1 MADID
6 RRRLL
11 LAGAGGALG
20 AFGAL
25 SLASPARARSLWTWS
40 PAGSVAGTG
49 AGVDPE
55 WVWDEEV
62 DAVVANLIDRG
73 QVPLVNDLLRDWVR
87 NDQPLPAGLPG
98 ELRAWMEEARTMPS
112 WANTTKLQAA
122 VDFTKKKG
130 LYTGALYGL
139 GSGLLSTA
147 IPREA
152 RAVYYSK
159 GGADMKDRVAKTA
172 QLGYD
177 VGDRYAYKPQGGMIA
192 TAVRTRLVHAAVRHL
207 LPQSP
212 GWARTS
218 GGQTVPISQADMM
231 VTWHSLPTYVMS
243 RLKQWRVPIS
253 AAESEGFLHVWQ
265 VTAHMLGIKD
275 EYIPAT
281 WADANAQSAQ
291 VLDPIVA
298 HTPEGAALTDALLG
312 IIAEVD
318 AGLTEPLINA
328 FSRYIVGDRVG
339 DLIGLDREPLLQP
352 IVSGAWP
359 LVVAFREALIP
370 FPGVPSIAW
379 VLEEALRKFVLL
391 FMAEGR
397 PIHLEIPDAN
407 RPL

>member
-1 MADID
+1 MTDVN

-11 LAGAGGALG
+11 IAGGALG

-25 SLASPARARSLWTWS
+25 GMASPARARSLWTWS
-40 PAGSVAGTG
+40 PSDSVAGRG
-49 AGVDPE
+49 AGVDPD
-55 WVWDEEV
+55 WVWDDEV
-62 DAVVANLIDRG
+62 DAIIAEVIERG
-73 QVPLVNDLLRDWVR
+73 QVPRVNDLLRNWVR
-87 NDQPLPAGLPG
+87 NDQPLPDGLPA
-98 ELRAWMEEARTMPS
+98 ELRDWMEEARKLPS
-112 WANTTKLQAA
+112 WADTEKLQDA
-122 VDFTKKKG
+122 VDFTRRKG
-130 LYTGALYGL
+130 LYTGVLYGL

-177 VGDRYAYKPQGGMIA
+177 VGDVYAYRPQGGMIA
-192 TAVRTRLVHAAVRHL
+192 TSVRTRLVHAAVRHL

-212 GWARTS
+212 GWSRTS

-231 VTWHSLPTYVMS
+231 VTWHSLPTYVMGKL
-243 RLKQWRVPIS
+243 RDWRVPITET
-253 AAESEGFLHVWQ
+253 ESEGFLHVWQ
-265 VTAHMLGIKD
+265 VSAHMLGIRD

-281 WADANAQSAQ
+281 WAAANAQSRQ
-291 VLDPIVA
+291 VLDPIVD

-339 DLIGLDREPLLQP
+339 DLIGLDREPILQP
-352 IVSGAWP
+352 VVGAAWP
-359 LVVAFREALIP
+359 LVVAFREGLIP
-370 FPGVPSIAW
+370 PPGVPSIAW
-379 VLEEALRKFVLL
+379 TLEEALRKFVLL
-391 FMAEGR
+391 FMSEGR

-407 RPL
+407 RPF

>member
-1 MADID
+1 MAELD

-11 LAGAGGALG
+11 FAGGALG

-25 SLASPARARSLWTWS
+25 SIASPARARSLWTWS
-40 PAGSVAGTG
+40 PAGSVAGSG

-55 WVWDEEV
+55 WVWDDEI
-62 DAVVANLIDRG
+62 DAIIADVIQRG
-73 QVPLVNDLLRDWVR
+73 QVPRVNDLLRDWVR
-87 NDQPLPAGLPG
+87 NDQPLPSGLPG
-98 ELRAWMEEARTMPS
+98 DLRDWMEKARKLPS
-112 WANTTKLQAA
+112 WADPKKLQDA
-122 VDFTKKKG
+122 VDFTRKKG

-172 QLGYD
+172 KLGYD
-177 VGDRYAYKPQGGMIA
+177 VGDVFAYKPQGSMIA
-192 TAVRTRLVHAAVRHL
+192 TSVRTRLVHAAVRHL

-212 GWARTS
+212 GWTRTS
-218 GGQTVPISQADMM
+218 GGQTIPISQADMM
-231 VTWHSLPTYVMS
+231 VTWHSLPTYVMNTL
-243 RLKQWRVPIS
+243 RQWKVPIS
-253 AAESEGFLHVWQ
+253 PAESEGFLHVWQ
-265 VTAHMLGIKD
+265 VTAHMLGILD

-281 WADANAQSAQ
+281 WDEANAQSKQ
-291 VLDPIVA
+291 VLDPIID

-339 DLIGLDREPLLQP
+339 DLIGLDREPVLKP
-352 IVSGAWP
+352 VISAAWP
-359 LVVAFREALIP
+359 LVVAFRESLIP
-370 FPGVPSIAW
+370 LPLVPSIAW
-379 VLEEALRKFVLL
+379 TLEEALRRFVLL
-391 FMAEGR
+391 FMSEGR

-407 RPL
+407 RPF

>member
-1 MADID
+1 
-6 RRRLL
+6 
-11 LAGAGGALG
+11 
-20 AFGAL
+20 
-25 SLASPARARSLWTWS
+25 
-40 PAGSVAGTG
+40 
-49 AGVDPE
+49 
-55 WVWDEEV
+55 VWDEEV
-62 DAVVANLIDRG
+62 DAIVADVIRRG
-73 QVPLVNDLLRDWVR
+73 QVPMVNDLLRDWVR
-87 NDQPLPAGLPG
+87 NDQPLPSGLPTDLG
-98 ELRAWMEEARTMPS
+98 VWMEEARRMPA
-112 WANTTKLQAA
+112 WADAAKLRAA
-122 VDFTKKKG
+122 VEFTRRKG

-177 VGDRYAYKPQGGMIA
+177 VGDRYAYQPQGGMIA
-192 TAVRTRLVHAAVRHL
+192 TSVRTRLVHAAVRHL

-212 GWARTS
+212 GWSRTS

-231 VTWHSLPTYVMS
+231 VTWHSLPTYVMKTL
-243 RLKQWRVPIS
+243 LKWKVPMT

-265 VTAHMLGIKD
+265 VSAHMLGIKD

-281 WADANAQSAQ
+281 WADANAQSRQ
-291 VLDPIVA
+291 VLDPIIA
-298 HTPEGAALTDALLG
+298 RTPEGEALTDALLG

-328 FSRYIVGDRVG
+328 FSRYIVGDDVG
-339 DLIGLDREPLLQP
+339 DKIGLDREPVLKP
-352 IVSGAWP
+352 IVAAAWP
-359 LVVAFREALIP
+359 LVVAFREGLIP
-370 FPGVPSIAW
+370 LPGVPSIAW

-407 RPL
+407 RPD

>member
-1 MADID
+1 MAELD

-11 LAGAGGALG
+11 FAGGALG

-25 SLASPARARSLWTWS
+25 SIASPARARSLWTWS
-40 PAGSVAGTG
+40 PAGSVAGSG

-55 WVWDEEV
+55 WVWDDEI
-62 DAVVANLIDRG
+62 DAIIADVIQRG
-73 QVPLVNDLLRDWVR
+73 QVPRVNDLLRDWVR
-87 NDQPLPAGLPG
+87 NDQPLPSGLPG
-98 ELRAWMEEARTMPS
+98 DLRDWMEKARKLPS
-112 WANTTKLQAA
+112 WADPKKLQDA

-172 QLGYD
+172 KLGYD
-177 VGDRYAYKPQGGMIA
+177 VGDVFAYKPQGSMIA
-192 TAVRTRLVHAAVRHL
+192 TSVRTRLVHAAVRHL

-212 GWARTS
+212 GWTRTS
-218 GGQTVPISQADMM
+218 GGQTIPISQADMM
-231 VTWHSLPTYVMS
+231 VTWHSLPTYVMNTL
-243 RLKQWRVPIS
+243 RQWKVPIS
-253 AAESEGFLHVWQ
+253 PAESEGFLHVWQ
-265 VTAHMLGIKD
+265 VTAHMLGILD

-281 WADANAQSAQ
+281 WDEANAQSKQ
-291 VLDPIVA
+291 VLDPIID

-339 DLIGLDREPLLQP
+339 DLIGLDREPVLKP
-352 IVSGAWP
+352 VISAAWP
-359 LVVAFREALIP
+359 LVVAFRESLIP
-370 FPGVPSIAW
+370 LPLVPSIAW
-379 VLEEALRKFVLL
+379 TLEEALRRFVLL
-391 FMAEGR
+391 FMSEGR

-407 RPL
+407 RPF